1 MNNLEKFL
9 PIGTVC
15 SLKETKKRVMIVG
28 FLATSPTINNEVKD
42 YIGCIYPEGIISSDT
57 NLLFNHNDID
67 KVFYMGYSDEEEK
80 KVQEKLQQVDKEII
94 RMTNDILYNI
104 DYPFVKI
111 HTPADDVTKNLIN
124 AAIQS

>member
-1 MNNLEKFL
+1 MKKILNKIQHKWHWFWFKIHLKFL
-9 PIGTVC
+9 M
-15 SLKETKKRVMIVG
+15 KEYK
-28 FLATSPTINNEVKD
+28 E
-42 YIGCIYPEGIISSDT
+42 
-57 NLLFNHNDID
+57 
-67 KVFYMGYSDEEEK
+67 
-80 KVQEKLQQVDKEII
+80 QVDKEII